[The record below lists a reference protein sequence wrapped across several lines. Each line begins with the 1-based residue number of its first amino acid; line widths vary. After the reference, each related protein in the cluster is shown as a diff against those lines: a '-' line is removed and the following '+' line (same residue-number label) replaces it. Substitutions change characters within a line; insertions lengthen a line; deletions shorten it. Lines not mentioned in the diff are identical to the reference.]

1 MRGDRLLRLSECWF
15 RLLLRLYPTDFRDDV
30 GHAVVH
36 TYAERARLTLA
47 RGGVVALAVLWARAL
62 ADALRNGPGERL
74 RPAVTWRRSG
84 NWGRDLEF
92 ARRRLLRSPM
102 FVAATLGT
110 LTVGLGAFSVVYTA
124 VTKIVVAP
132 MPYREP
138 DNLYFVWRDQSASG
152 SLTRDWLAGPDVAD
166 LQGAH
171 GVIESAA
178 GMRLSVPVLST
189 SPDGEPQQALT
200 LLTSPNLFELLG
212 VMPVLGRGFTADEV
226 GPSRPPI
233 VVLSHALWTRLGAD
247 PSIVDSTVW
256 LSGEPY
262 RVIGVMGPD
271 FRFVRHATLGPPQ
284 EPEVFLP
291 FAFHLADQDPRNP
304 NQTTFAALMRARAGT
319 SPEQATAA
327 VDAVARTVNARNA
340 AFAPVQLQAIRLQDD
355 LVAPVRPVL
364 LTLAL
369 AALFLIL
376 VLAVNLAS
384 LLLAR
389 AAEREREVAVSRA
402 LGANVTALVRAMV
415 IEGGVLGLAGGAL
428 GALVGSWGARL
439 LVALAPLDLPRRHEI
454 TLDWPIAAAVIGVGL
469 ALGVVAAAVPAA
481 WVSRSSLSQ
490 SLLTAGMRGAGGSQR
505 WRRGIVVAQVAL
517 TMVLLCAGGLVVRSF
532 ERLLA
537 ADPGF
542 TPAGVLTF
550 RVAMD
555 PRLFPTAGNA
565 FAFQDRVE
573 AALAALPGV
582 RGVGATAALPLA
594 VAGPQNSVWSWQEK
608 VTFPGAPGNS
618 GDALRDTT
626 LVDIIAT
633 RAGYPHAMGIRIVDG
648 ASFTRNRPDDVQEA
662 MIDQQLARRFFPT
675 GTPIGTTLPFVN
687 GKSLK
692 IVGVV
697 KQTRLASLHEDGRPQ
712 LFIRAEDWVRY
723 MPVWVVKTAGEPRAL
738 VADVRQTIRRI
749 DPRIPVS
756 AVQTMDE
763 IVGDALRQQRISAV
777 MVAGSA
783 LGALL
788 LAAMGLFGMISSSVV
803 RRRGELAIRLALGAS
818 HRRMLRL
825 AVGEGAL
832 LVVIGMLIAIPGV
845 YAAGDLT
852 RGVLVDVSPWDPL
865 TLTAVPLG
873 LWLVTL
879 TACYV
884 PARRV
889 LRIDPASL
897 LRQE

>member
-1 MRGDRLLRLSECWF
+1 MSHERLLRVSERWF
-15 RLLLRLYPTDFRDDV
+15 RLVLRLYPADFRDEL

-36 TYAERARLTLA
+36 TYRERARLAVARRGMIGLA
-47 RGGVVALAVLWARAL
+47 SLCLRAC
-62 ADALRNGPGERL
+62 ADALRNGLGERL
-74 RPAVTWRRSG
+74 RPAAAWRRTG
-84 NWGRDLEF
+84 NWGRDCEL
-92 ARRRLLRSPM
+92 ARRRLLRSRM

-110 LTVGLGAFSVVYTA
+110 LTVGLGAFAVVYTA
-124 VTKIVVAP
+124 VDKIALAP

-138 DNLYFVWRDQSASG
+138 DDLYFVWRDQSASG
-152 SLTRDWLAGPDVAD
+152 GVARDWLAGPDVAD
-166 LQGAH
+166 LRNGH

-178 GMRLSVPVLST
+178 GMRLSVPALSAR
-189 SPDGEPQQALT
+189 PDGEPQQVLT

-212 VMPVLGRGFTADEV
+212 VAPVLGRGFAADEV
-226 GPSRPPI
+226 GPKRPPI
-233 VVLSHALWTRLGAD
+233 IVLSHALWTRLGAN
-247 PSIVDSTVW
+247 PSIVGSPVW

-262 RVIGVMGPD
+262 TVIGVMGPD

-284 EPEVFLP
+284 EPDVFLP

-304 NQTTFAALMRARAGT
+304 NQATFAAVMRVRAGT
-319 SPEQATAA
+319 PPGQAAAA

-340 AFAPVQLQAIRLQDD
+340 QFTPVQLHAVRLQDD
-355 LVAPVRPVL
+355 LIGPIRPVL
-364 LTLAL
+364 VTLGL
-369 AALFLIL
+369 AAVFLLL
-376 VLAVNLAS
+376 VLSVNLAS

-402 LGANVTALVRAMV
+402 LGANTAAVLRAMV
-415 IEGGVLGLAGGAL
+415 IEGGALGLMGGVL
-428 GALVGSWGARL
+428 GALAGSWGARL
-439 LVALAPLDLPRRHEI
+439 LVSLAPLDLPRRSEI
-454 TLDWPIAAAVIGVGL
+454 ALDWRVAAIVIAVGVV
-469 ALGVVAAAVPAA
+469 LGVVAAAVPAA
-481 WVSRSSLSQ
+481 WVSRSSLAS
-490 SLLTAGMRGAGGSQR
+490 SLFTTGIRGSGGSQR

-537 ADPGF
+537 AEPGF

-555 PRLFPTAGNA
+555 PRLFPKAVDA
-565 FAFQDRVE
+565 FAFQERVE
-573 AALAALPGV
+573 SALAALPGV

-594 VAGPQNSVWSWQEK
+594 VSGPQNSIWSWQEK

-633 RAGYPHAMGIRIVDG
+633 RAGYADAMGMRIVDG
-648 ASFTRNRPDDVQEA
+648 APFTRTLPENVQEA
-662 MIDQQLARRFFPT
+662 LIDQQLARRFFPT
-675 GTPIGTTLPFVN
+675 GTPIGTMLPFIN
-687 GKSLK
+687 GKSLR

-697 KQTRLASLHEDGRPQ
+697 KQTRLANLHEDGRPQ

-723 MPVWVVKTAGEPRAL
+723 MPVWVIKTADDPRAL
-738 VADVRQTIRRI
+738 IPDVRQAIRRI

-763 IVGDALRQQRISAV
+763 IVTDALRQQRISAV
-777 MVAGSA
+777 MMGGFA

-788 LAAMGLFGMISSSVV
+788 LAAMGLFGMISGSVV
-803 RRRGELAIRLALGAS
+803 RRHGELAIRLALGAS
-818 HRRMLRL
+818 HQRMLHM
-825 AVGEGAL
+825 AIAEGAL
-832 LVVIGMLIAIPGV
+832 LVVIGMVIAVPGV
-845 YAAGDLT
+845 YAAGRLI
-852 RGVLVDVSPWDPL
+852 RGLLVDVSPWDPL
-865 TLTAVPLG
+865 TLAMVAVG
-873 LWLVTL
+873 LLVVTL

-884 PARRV
+884 PARHV

-897 LRQE
+897 LRQD